1 MPTIK
6 PKTVVDMKVKG
17 VAKSHARTNV
27 SVRDLEIIV
36 DEPEARGGTNLG
48 ATPTETIAVALAG
61 CLNVVGHRCAEK
73 VGLTIINMEININAK
88 FDRRGVTFE
97 KEGIMPFPEINVN
110 IDLTTKDDEEKI
122 EAMKSLLAKHC
133 PISTLLRHAG
143 TNLTENWNIIRP

>member
-6 PKTVVDMKVKG
+6 QKTVVDMKVN
-17 VAKSHARTNV
+17 ALAQSHARTSVN
-27 SVRDLEIIV
+27 VRDLEVIV

-73 VGLTIINMEININAK
+73 VGVKILNLEIDINAK

-97 KEGIMPFPEINVN
+97 EEGVMPFPEIEVN
-110 IDLTTKDDEEKI
+110 LELTTEDKDEEI
-122 EAMKSLLAKHC
+122 ESMKDLLFKHC
-133 PISTLLRHAG
+133 PISTLLRQAG
-143 TNLTENWNIIRP
+143 TKLTENWTIIRP

>member
-6 PKTVVDMKVKG
+6 QKTVVDMKVN
-17 VAKSHARTNV
+17 ALAQSHARTRVN
-27 SVRDLEIIV
+27 VRDLEVIV

-73 VGLTIINMEININAK
+73 VGVKILNLEIDINAK

-97 KEGIMPFPEINVN
+97 EEGVMPFPEIEVKNSYLIGDSPSDIQVGK
-110 IDLTTKDDEEKI
+110 LAGLHTVKVDDKF
-122 EAMKSLLAKHC
+122 
-133 PISTLLRHAG
+133 TLYDWVEQIN
-143 TNLTENWNIIRP
+143 TC

>member
-6 PKTVVDMKVKG
+6 QKTIVDMKVKG
-17 VAKSHARTNV
+17 SAKSHARTNV
-27 SVRDLEIIV
+27 NVRDLEIIV

-73 VGLTIINMEININAK
+73 VGMQILNLEIDINAK

-97 KEGIMPFPEINVN
+97 EEGIMPFPEIEVN
-110 IDLTTKDDEEKI
+110 LELTTEDNDEKI
-122 EAMKSLLAKHC
+122 ESMKSLLSKHC
-133 PISTLLRHAG
+133 PISTLLRQAG
-143 TNLTENWNIIRP
+143 TNLTENWSIIRP